1 MTTPKIPMVGR
12 TFGLLTVLEQAEPLA
27 QGSREA
33 WYRCACTC
41 GGETTTRGSS
51 LRRGTTRSCGCLR
64 QEETRRRNR
73 KKAARDFDL
82 TGRRFHRLLV
92 IEATDLRYHGQQ
104 VWRCR
109 CDCGGEK
116 LAPAH
121 FLASGQVKSCG
132 CLPTR
137 SPDDLTGRRFGRL
150 TVLSP
155 LEERG
160 ANGGAVWLCH
170 CACGSQCRVPAGNL
184 KQGRTVSCGCVR
196 REDLTGRCFGSLTVV
211 SLGDRSGA
219 GQGAFWNCRCD
230 CGQETQV
237 SAQKLKGGHTRSC
250 GCAHREQVRDL
261 TGQRF
266 GKLTVVGDSGRRRA
280 GQGGVL
286 WTCRC
291 DCGQEK
297 VVRQDALTGGR
308 TTSCGCVTSRGNET
322 IARLLRQEGI
332 AFQPEYSP
340 DDLEGRRRFD
350 FAVFQGERLAYCI
363 EYDGVLHFTYS
374 GKGWDTEERYERT
387 KQADRIK
394 NAYCAQKGIPLLR
407 IPYTHYEALTLE
419 DLLLET
425 SPFAVNPAGE
435 GPDEKKGSP

>member
-1 MTTPKIPMVGR
+1 MVGR
-12 TFGLLTVLEQAEPLA
+12 IFGRLTFLEQAEPLSP
-27 QGSREA
+27 GTREA
-33 WYRCACTC
+33 WYRCSCTC

-64 QEETRRRNR
+64 QEETRRRNQAT
-73 KKAARDFDL
+73 AARNHDL
-82 TGRRFHRLLV
+82 TGCRFARLV
-92 IEATDLRYHGQQ
+92 VVEATDRRAHGQR

-116 LAPAH
+116 LVPAYK
-121 FLASGQVKSCG
+121 LTGGQVKSCG

-137 SPDDLTGRRFGRL
+137 GPEDLTGQTFGRL

-160 ANGGAVWLCH
+160 ANGGAVWLCR

-196 REDLTGRCFGSLTVV
+196 REDLTGRRFGSLTVV
-211 SLGDRSGA
+211 GLGDRSGA
-219 GQGAFWNCRCD
+219 GQGAFWNCRCA
-230 CGQETQV
+230 CGRETQV
-237 SAQKLKGGHTRSC
+237 SGQKLKRGHTRSC

-280 GQGGVL
+280 AQGGIL

-297 VVRQDALTGGR
+297 AVRQDALTGGR
-308 TTSCGCVTSRGNET
+308 TTSCGCVASRGNEA
-322 IARLLRQEGI
+322 IARLLRQGGI
-332 AFQPEYSP
+332 PFQPEYSP
-340 DDLEGRRRFD
+340 EDLEGRRRFD

-374 GKGWDTEERYERT
+374 GKGWDTEERYEGT
-387 KQADRIK
+387 KQADQIK
-394 NAYCAQKGIPLLR
+394 NAYCAQRGIPLLR

-425 SPFAVNPAGE
+425 SPFRVSQAGE
-435 GPDEKKGSP
+435 GPEEKKGSP

>member
-1 MTTPKIPMVGR
+1 MVGR
-12 TFGLLTVLEQAEPLA
+12 IFGRLTVLEQAEPLSP
-27 QGSREA
+27 GTREA
-33 WYRCACTC
+33 WYRCSCTC

-64 QEETRRRNR
+64 QEETRRRNQAT
-73 KKAARDFDL
+73 AARDHDL
-82 TGRRFHRLLV
+82 TGCRFARLV
-92 IEATDLRYHGQQ
+92 VVEATDRRAHGQR

-116 LAPAH
+116 LVPAYK
-121 FLASGQVKSCG
+121 LTGGQVKSCG

-137 SPDDLTGRRFGRL
+137 GPEDLTGQTFGRL

-160 ANGGAVWLCH
+160 TNGGAVWLCR
-170 CACGSQCRVPAGNL
+170 CA
-184 KQGRTVSCGCVR
+184 
-196 REDLTGRCFGSLTVV
+196 
-211 SLGDRSGA
+211 
-219 GQGAFWNCRCD
+219 

-237 SAQKLKGGHTRSC
+237 SGQKLKRGHTRSC

-280 GQGGVL
+280 AQGGIL

-297 VVRQDALTGGR
+297 AVRQDALTGGR
-308 TTSCGCVTSRGNET
+308 TTSCGCVASRGNEA
-322 IARLLRQEGI
+322 IARLLRQGGI
-332 AFQPEYSP
+332 PFQPEYSP
-340 DDLEGRRRFD
+340 EDLEGRRRFD
-350 FAVFQGERLAYCI
+350 FAVFQGEKLAYCI
-363 EYDGVLHFTYS
+363 EYDGIQHFTYS
-374 GKGWDTEERYERT
+374 GKGWDTEERYEGT
-387 KQADRIK
+387 KQADQIK
-394 NAYCAQKGIPLLR
+394 NAYCAQRGIPLLR

-425 SPFAVNPAGE
+425 SPFRVSQAGE
-435 GPDEKKGSP
+435 GPEEKKGSP